1 MESKSWQMLIRR
13 FLRTARQDG
22 FGNALGK
29 AGRYIV
35 RRMRGHGPSAITH
48 VPASQPNTAAHYL
61 SPVWQDL
68 AEHNAFHIHA
78 APATL
83 QRRRQIALIGDL
95 NLPQCRKYR
104 VEQLAR
110 FWQARGVEFTFAHYE
125 DIPRATSILQQ
136 ATHLFEYRLKCTDV
150 TQMLRYEARRLRLP
164 ILYDLDDPLFSVSA
178 YATYGNMNAVDPA
191 LKAHFVNEAPKY
203 LDMMNGADAL
213 SVSTPGMITHAG
225 LYSPR
230 PIYLRR
236 NFADG
241 QTLDQG
247 AKAMNA
253 EQIEDGRFRVAFAS
267 GSQGH
272 EADLEEIIKEL
283 STFVLA
289 DPKRCLMVMGHVDP
303 KALPGELN
311 GQIERYRFSDYGQYL
326 AILVQAD
333 CAVMPLGNDAF
344 NGCKS
349 AVRVLD
355 AAAVGVPS
363 VVGTVGDL
371 AAVVRDGETG
381 VIAQK
386 PSDWGDA
393 LEVLANDRSQTRQM
407 GLTARKD
414 VETRWS
420 GHAEPH
426 IIAPELIRWVEG

>member
-1 MESKSWQMLIRR
+1 MGPRSWQMLIRR
-13 FLRTARQDG
+13 FARTARQDG
-22 FGNALGK
+22 FANALGK
-29 AGRYIV
+29 AGRYLA
-35 RRMRGHGPSAITH
+35 RRMRGQGSSALARAPEGP
-48 VPASQPNTAAHYL
+48 PNTEAHYL
-61 SPVWQDL
+61 SSVWQDL
-68 AEHNAFHIHA
+68 AQHNAFHIHA

-104 VEQLAR
+104 VEQLAQ
-110 FWQARGVEFTFAHYE
+110 FWQGRGAEFTYAHYE
-125 DIPRATSILQQ
+125 DVPRATSILQQ

-178 YATYGNMNAVDPA
+178 YGTYGNMNAVDPA
-191 LKAHFVNEAPKY
+191 LKSHFVNEAPKY

-213 SVSTPGMITHAG
+213 SVSTPGMIAHAA

-230 PIYLRR
+230 PVYLRR

-289 DPKRCLMVMGHVDP
+289 DPKRRLMVMGHIDP

-326 AILVQAD
+326 ATLAQAD
-333 CAVMPLGNDAF
+333 CAVMPLGEDAF

-371 AAVVRDGETG
+371 AAVVRHGETG
-381 VIAQK
+381 LIAQR
-386 PSDWGDA
+386 PSDWGGA
-393 LEVLANDRSQTRQM
+393 LEVLANDPSQTRQM
-407 GLTARKD
+407 GLAARKD